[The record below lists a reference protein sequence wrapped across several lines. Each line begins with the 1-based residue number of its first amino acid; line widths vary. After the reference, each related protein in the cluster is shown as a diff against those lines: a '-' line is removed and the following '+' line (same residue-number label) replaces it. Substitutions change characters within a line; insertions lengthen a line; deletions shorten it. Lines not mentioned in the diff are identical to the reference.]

1 MTILTLFI
9 VLGML
14 ATMATLVTG
23 ITSMGHGGNFDRR
36 HEIQLMSTRVAIQGV
51 TILLVLLTV
60 YLAAH

>member
-14 ATMATLVTG
+14 ATLVTLATG
-23 ITSMGHGGNFDRR
+23 ITSMGHGGNFDRQ
-36 HEIQLMSTRVAIQGV
+36 HEIQLMSTRVVIQGI

>member
-9 VLGML
+9 MLGML
-14 ATMATLVTG
+14 ATLVTLATG
-23 ITSMGHGGNFDRR
+23 ITSMGHGGAFDRK
-36 HEIQLMSTRVAIQGV
+36 HEIQLMGTRVAMQAI